1 MKAMD
6 NIMPLYARSADA
18 IFSEIEGEFV
28 ALNINKGQCYGMDS
42 IASKVWTLI
51 EKPRSLED
59 VCAELENLY
68 AVEPDTCRADV
79 ESFLTSLSKEGLV
92 DVQ

>member
-1 MKAMD
+1 MT
-6 NIMPLYARSADA
+6 LYARSADA

-51 EKPRSLED
+51 EKPRSIED
-59 VCAELENLY
+59 ICAELENQY
-68 AVEPDTCRADV
+68 DVDPDTCRADV
-79 ESFLTSLSKEGLV
+79 RSLLEALAREDLV
-92 DVQ
+92 RTQ

>member
-1 MKAMD
+1 MT
-6 NIMPLYARSADA
+6 LYARSADA

-42 IASKVWTLI
+42 IASKIWTMI

-59 VCAELENLY
+59 ICAELEILY
-68 AVEPDTCRADV
+68 DVDPDTCRADV
-79 ESFLTSLSKEGLV
+79 ESLLTSLSKERLV
-92 DVQ
+92 DVR

>member
-1 MKAMD
+1 MT
-6 NIMPLYARSADA
+6 LYARAVDV

-51 EKPRSLED
+51 AKPRSLED
-59 VCAELENLY
+59 ICAELESQY
-68 AVEPDTCRADV
+68 DVDPDTCRADV
-79 ESFLTSLSKEGLV
+79 GSLLEALAKEDLV
-92 DVQ
+92 STQ

>member
-1 MKAMD
+1 MT
-6 NIMPLYARSADA
+6 LYARAVDV

-42 IASKVWTLI
+42 IASKIWTMI

-59 VCAELENLY
+59 ICAELEILY
-68 AVEPDTCRADV
+68 DVDPDTCRADV
-79 ESFLTSLSKEGLV
+79 ESLLTSLSKERLV
-92 DVQ
+92 DVR